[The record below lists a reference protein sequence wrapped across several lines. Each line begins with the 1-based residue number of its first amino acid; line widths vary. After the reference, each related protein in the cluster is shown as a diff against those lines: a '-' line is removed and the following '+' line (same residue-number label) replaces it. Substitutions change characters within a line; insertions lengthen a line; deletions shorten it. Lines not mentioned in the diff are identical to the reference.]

1 MDGQMIITA
10 ISSLGFP
17 IVAAAALFW
26 FTKYLLDQNNKN
38 LDRVFNEQ
46 ARRTDDIKTALDN
59 NTRVLEKVVDQLQK
73 LDNDK

>member
-1 MDGQMIITA
+1 MDGQTIITA

-26 FTKYLLDQNNKN
+26 FVKYVMDSSQKSIDRLFDEQNK
-38 LDRVFNEQ
+38 
-46 ARRTDDIKTALDN
+46 RTEDIKNALDN

-73 LDNDK
+73 LDKI